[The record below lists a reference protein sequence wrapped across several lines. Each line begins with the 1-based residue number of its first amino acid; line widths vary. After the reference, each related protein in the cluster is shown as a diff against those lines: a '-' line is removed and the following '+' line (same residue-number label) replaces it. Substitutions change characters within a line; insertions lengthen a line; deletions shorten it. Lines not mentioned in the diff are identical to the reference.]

1 MRELWHPSKMSVLG
15 LEAKRRTHLLTLP
28 VKQIRRQSAFFDGT
42 IIFLLDVPLV
52 VRLERLLHLHLLG
65 VPLRVMNL
73 GFKAD
78 HLLRVGRRLV
88 GFTSLPLAPIEGS
101 LRNVHAARHRTK
113 GDVLALIMVH
123 ASTMTP
129 AVLIHVII
137 LRGMVS
143 CRQGLSAVGSQ
154 EAKQT

>member
-1 MRELWHPSKMSVLG
+1 M
-15 LEAKRRTHLLTLP
+15 
-28 VKQIRRQSAFFDGT
+28 
-42 IIFLLDVPLV
+42 
-52 VRLERLLHLHLLG
+52 RLERLLHLHLLG

-73 GFKAD
+73 GFEAE

-101 LRNVHAARHRTK
+101 LGKVHAARNRRNEN
-113 GDVLALIMVH
+113 VLALIMVH
-123 ASTMTP
+123 TSTMTP

-143 CRQGLSAVGSQ
+143 CRQGLFTVGSR
-154 EAKQT
+154 EARPT